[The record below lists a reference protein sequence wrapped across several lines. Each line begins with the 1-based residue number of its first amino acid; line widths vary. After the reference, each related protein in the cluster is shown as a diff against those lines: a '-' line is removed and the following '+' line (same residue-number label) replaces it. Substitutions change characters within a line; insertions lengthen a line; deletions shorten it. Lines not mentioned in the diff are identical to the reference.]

1 MEQELYGDSIP
12 YGYTVHEAFEQ
23 GDGLEGIWFSKY
35 WPSAQETMQ
44 DTSEMPTPDFTNFD
58 SASTKL
64 VYWPEG
70 TTSSTTKDNCIFI
83 EYNPQDSIQKEIEKD
98 GKKYYLYDYSSRI
111 WPNIVT
117 EANGEQMWWVWIP
130 RYAYKIEN
138 GITSIVLLDSNNKP
152 LDSKF
157 GNTIPTQ
164 YGYKLHEAF
173 EQGDG
178 LKGIWFSKYW
188 PSND

>member
-1 MEQELYGDSIP
+1 
-12 YGYTVHEAFEQ
+12 
-23 GDGLEGIWFSKY
+23 
-35 WPSAQETMQ
+35 
-44 DTSEMPTPDFTNFD
+44 
-58 SASTKL
+58 
-64 VYWPEG
+64 
-70 TTSSTTKDNCIFI
+70 
-83 EYNPQDSIQKEIEKD
+83 
-98 GKKYYLYDYSSRI
+98 
-111 WPNIVT
+111 
-117 EANGEQMWWVWIP
+117 MWWVWIP